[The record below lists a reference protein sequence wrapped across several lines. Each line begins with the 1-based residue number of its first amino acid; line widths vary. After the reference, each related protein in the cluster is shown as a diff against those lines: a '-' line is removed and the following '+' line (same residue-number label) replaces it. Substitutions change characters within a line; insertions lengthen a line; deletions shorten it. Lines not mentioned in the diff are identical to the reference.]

1 MFAIVVLVFAAL
13 MLSSALS
20 KQGKT
25 TGLVAHSRDVLA
37 QIEHVVEGLSD
48 AENGRRG
55 FVISGQD
62 RYLDHFSNGVERAR
76 LALSRLR
83 KLTADSATQS
93 RDCDE
98 LEQLIVKRLS
108 ISTNSIVHRQ
118 TNALNLTEQTAFIE
132 RGQAAMEPIRQLADQ
147 LRHQETTTLE
157 TRLAARNKSVR
168 GAGGIAAL
176 VCLIGLAL
184 FSVMLMLLARAN
196 RHRQL
201 AEESLRRTNLELED
215 RVKRRTE
222 ELKAAHDELRHVND
236 TLEMRIQD
244 RTEQLEIANKE
255 LEAFSYSV
263 SHDLRAPLRHIQGY
277 AEMLS
282 RSLDGQLSD
291 QSQRYMKTIIDAGEE
306 MGLLIDELLAFSR
319 LGRVELREQSVDLEA
334 IVRDVRRD
342 LELSINHREIAWRTE
357 LMHAVFGDPAALRQ
371 VMANLIGNAVKYTS
385 KCKKAAI
392 SITSSV
398 DAEGMVVVS
407 VADNG
412 AGFDMKYADKLFG
425 VFQRLHRPDEFE
437 GTGIGLA
444 TVRRVISRHGGQT
457 WAEAKVDAGATFY
470 FTLKPAPNNGN

>member
-1 MFAIVVLVFAAL
+1 MFAILVLVFAAL
-13 MLSSALS
+13 MLLSALS
-20 KQGKT
+20 EQGKT
-25 TGLVAHSRDVLA
+25 TVLVAHSRDVLA

-62 RYLDHFSNGVERAR
+62 RYLNHFSNGVERAS

-83 KLTADSATQS
+83 QLTVGSATRS

-108 ISTNSIVHRQ
+108 ISTNSIVSRQ
-118 TNALNLTEQTAFIE
+118 TNALEVTEQTAFIE
-132 RGQAAMEPIRQLADQ
+132 QGQAAMEPIRQLADR
-147 LRHQETTTLE
+147 LRNQEATTLE
-157 TRLAARNKSVR
+157 TRLATRNKSVR

-176 VCLIGLAL
+176 ICLIGIAL
-184 FSVMLMLLARAN
+184 FSVMLILLARAN
-196 RHRQL
+196 RQRQL
-201 AEESLRRTNLELED
+201 AEESLRRTNLELEE

-222 ELKAAHDELRHVND
+222 ELKVAHDELRHVND
-236 TLEMRIQD
+236 TLERRIRE
-244 RTEQLEIANKE
+244 RTQQLETANKE

-277 AEMLS
+277 AEMLG
-282 RSLDGQLSD
+282 RSLNGQLSD
-291 QSQRYMKTIIDAGEE
+291 KSQHYMKTIIDAGEE

-319 LGRVELREQSVDLEA
+319 LGRAELREQSVNLET

-342 LELSINHREIAWRTE
+342 LELSINHREIAWRLE
-357 LMHAVFGDPAALRQ
+357 SLHVVVGDPAALRQ

-385 KCKKAAI
+385 KCDKAEI
-392 SITSSV
+392 SISSSV
-398 DAEGMVVVS
+398 NADGMVVVS

-444 TVRRVISRHGGQT
+444 TVRRVVSRHGGQT
-457 WAEAKVDAGATFY
+457 WAESKVGAGATFY